1 MHGSPDF
8 LVMILDDTS
17 FLQVS
22 WIACG
27 YYHSALVTE
36 SGLFFGNLTI
46 LDIIFFLF
54 LQNHVFLRG
63 PLHLGRAGWRE
74 AWPKWRGGRPHGQSQ
89 VIENPLLKCVPLL
102 NCYRFL
108 S

>member
-1 MHGSPDF
+1 MIIILLGLSFLVDILNESSTRAVIDPLNFPLTYRDPLDLGKLKTRNNAWRIADFCTVFFQALFMRVSRMHGSPDF

-36 SGLFFGNLTI
+36 SGHF
-46 LDIIFFLF
+46 
-54 LQNHVFLRG
+54 
-63 PLHLGRAGWRE
+63 
-74 AWPKWRGGRPHGQSQ
+74 
-89 VIENPLLKCVPLL
+89 
-102 NCYRFL
+102 
-108 S
+108 